1 MHILTPC
8 CGTDVFCQRYLSVQ
22 AHLQCKCSPCKQS
35 HALTIMYTLK
45 IPSIGSPMI
54 VWNRKIQYML
64 VQPSKAECASPSGM
78 EIGNSRVHN
87 LPLEKVV
94 GKLETVLYAVYL
106 LKNGYTASTKKKNAR
121 EDKAAVFSTLSGRG
135 IGSGH
140 ICDSPLAK

>member
-1 MHILTPC
+1 
-8 CGTDVFCQRYLSVQ
+8 
-22 AHLQCKCSPCKQS
+22 
-35 HALTIMYTLK
+35 
-45 IPSIGSPMI
+45 
-54 VWNRKIQYML
+54 
-64 VQPSKAECASPSGM
+64 M